1 MPEPPPLWSDAFLAD
16 EIREQPEYQALDD
29 DSAEFDRFV
38 SRARQILG
46 DVHGIK
52 DAAEQLT
59 IERAITPLL
68 EALGWPTPLPQLGL
82 TARDEVDLALYAEE
96 GQREALLRDSERDQV
111 LGAAGIVECKAWDSA
126 FDSSGSG
133 SRPGETAA
141 QQLQRYLLIAG
152 ADSGE
157 TLRWGMLTNGARW
170 RIYSY
175 RARPRERT
183 WEIDLDR
190 LLVSQDLFDQQPNG
204 DKLHQLRLAWLL
216 LRRDSW
222 VPAPSQQGSFLD
234 RLLASGLHADEQIA
248 ADLSNAI
255 FRDVYPDLVTALW
268 EQQEDATAAEVA
280 NAALTF
286 LYRLLF
292 IFYAEDRGMLDTEDP
307 SYRDY
312 SLRYGVREPAV
323 RQVRERSSST
333 DFSRFWDHIATL
345 TRVLDRGNPAMG
357 LPPYDGGLFA
367 SEPGSLL
374 ARARL
379 TDAQLA
385 PIIASLSHTATW
397 EYVSYRRLEIQQ
409 LGSIYERL
417 LERVPQR
424 DDDGQINV
432 ATSPYARKD
441 SGSYYTP
448 QELVDLIVEQTLRP
462 LRDERVA
469 AFEAN
474 PNEDNDPA
482 AALLRLKVLDPAMG
496 SGHFLITAID
506 WLATEIEE
514 LLERYGSDASG
525 HVSPVLAELQRI
537 EARRSAPL
545 HASMTDEER
554 EEIEQRRAVEQ
565 RYPPP
570 DRRALIRRMVLKRC
584 IYGVDKNPMAVELAK
599 VALWL
604 HTFTPPLP
612 LPYLNHRVRAG
623 DSLLGISVD
632 AAHDYLAPWG
642 PSHIA
647 RGLFDDR
654 RHLAQNTEVN
664 EKALAENLDLTILA
678 IGESA
683 RHDRIQ
689 IPNRGRLRKVLNLI
703 AGLRWLS
710 IDMKV
715 AERKEFHEPLEEA
728 LGGDVARADAILHNG
743 ENDPG
748 LTPAT
753 PEFHRIRDQANEIAS
768 RENIFHWE
776 VEFPQVLDA
785 GGFDAVI
792 TNPPWDRIKLQE
804 VEWWAARREEIAD
817 APTSAIRKRMIAAL
831 RAAGDPLIAEYDEA
845 AKRAAQ
851 LSVVFHKSG
860 DYPQLGKGDLNLYSL
875 FVERALALLR
885 SNGIVGILTPPGIF
899 ADKTSSEFFRCL
911 STNSRLCGLF
921 HFMNAREQIDDSQI
935 SESSS
940 SNKPRQWFPSI
951 GSNLTFCAFIAGAR
965 DRTFRTTRCG
975 FFLNDKADIG
985 DPNRVFSLDADDF
998 ARINPNTATA
1008 PMFRSLRDAD
1018 LVRNV
1023 YREHPVLVDH
1033 SLANVLRPYSVRY
1046 HTMFHMTNQSHLF
1059 RTTKELDDQG
1069 YYRVAGHHH
1078 YRRGDKDWAPLYQ
1091 GAMIQAYDHRAASYT
1106 TVSRKGR
1113 TKVMRVTVSL
1123 AQHTDPDFVPTPQ
1136 FWVPVSNVDTEFPT
1150 DVQWA
1155 IGFRNVGRATDGQ
1168 TIIATMVPRVAFG
1181 NSVQLLLAE
1190 RNFTATDACCLVA
1203 NLSVA
1208 PLQYISQTKV
1218 HGPNINKFI
1227 LEQLPVIAPADYDRA
1242 FGETSA
1248 RELVRDHVLRL
1259 SYTAHD
1265 LEPFARDLG
1274 YAGEPFIWN
1283 PAERRQLRARL
1294 DALYFHLYGL
1304 DEDDTAYI
1312 LDQFPVLEKNERKA
1326 HGRYLTKDLVLGY
1339 HRALAAGDTES
1350 EIRLD

>member
-111 LGAAGIVECKAWDSA
+111 LGAAGIVECKAWDSP

-175 RARPRERT
+175 RARPRERA

-268 EQQEDATAAEVA
+268 RQQEDATAAEVA

-292 IFYAEDRGMLDTEDP
+292 IFYAEDRGMLDTEEP

-385 PIIASLSHTATW
+385 PIIASLSHTAAG

-545 HASMTDEER
+545 DASMTDEER

-654 RHLAQNTEVN
+654 HHLIQNTEVN

-703 AGLRWLS
+703 VGLRWLS

-715 AERKEFHEPLEEA
+715 AERKEFHEPLTEA
-728 LGGDVARADAILHNG
+728 IDGDVARADAILHNG

-753 PEFHRIRDQANEIAS
+753 PEFHRIRDQAYEIAS

-792 TNPPWDRIKLQE
+792 TNPPWDRIEQQE
-804 VEWWAARREEIAD
+804 KEWFAARGSEIANLEP
-817 APTSAIRKRMIAAL
+817 ASQRKAAIEQGIAN
-831 RAAGDPLIAEYDEA
+831 GDPLCIQYDEVRAQA
-845 AKRAAQ
+845 AAMRIVCRE
-851 LSVVFHKSG
+851 SD
-860 DYPQLGKGDLNLYSL
+860 DYPLLSGGRTNFYSL
-875 FVERALALLR
+875 FTERALGLL
-885 SNGIVGILTPPGIF
+885 NADGIAGLLTPSGIYSDKTASRFFSEMSTTGRIAAIYDFENRRSANPAAATAKWFSDVDPRFKFCATIF
-899 ADKTSSEFFRCL
+899 AGSERRFD
-911 STNSRLCGLF
+911 
-921 HFMNAREQIDDSQI
+921 E
-935 SESSS
+935 
-940 SNKPRQWFPSI
+940 
-951 GSNLTFCAFIAGAR
+951 
-965 DRTFRTTRCG
+965 TRCG
-975 FFLNDKADIG
+975 FYLNGKSDVNDSAL
-985 DPNRVFSLDADDF
+985 VFSLTPRDF
-998 ARINPNTATA
+998 ARINPNTGTA
-1008 PMFRSLRDAD
+1008 PILRSHADAEI
-1018 LVRNV
+1018 VRRI
-1023 YREHPVLVDH
+1023 YSKHPVLVDR
-1033 SLANVLRPYSVRY
+1033 SGGSKEKAYSVR
-1046 HTMFHMTNQSHLF
+1046 FKQGLFNMTSDSALF
-1059 RTTKELDDQG
+1059 RTAEQLEAEG
-1069 YYRVAGHHH
+1069 CYRVPGHR
-1078 YRRGDKDWAPLYQ
+1078 YRRGEEQWAPLYQ
-1091 GAMIQAYDHRAASYT
+1091 GRMIHHFDHRANAVGFNPESLDNPYT
-1106 TVSRKGR
+1106 SVEVSDEERQDPEFFPG
-1113 TKVMRVTVSL
+1113 VQYWVS
-1123 AQHTDPDFVPTPQ
+1123 
-1136 FWVPVSNVDTEFPT
+1136 VSEIEALLPLLLPWT
-1150 DVQWA
+1150 
-1155 IGFRNVGRATDGQ
+1155 IGFRDITNATNER
-1168 TIIATMVPRVAFG
+1168 TMIATIVPWAAFG
-1181 NSVQLLLAE
+1181 NKVPLLLPDP
-1190 RNFTATDACCLVA
+1190 TLDAGDAAQLTA
-1203 NLSVA
+1203 NLSSLALDFVA
-1208 PLQYISQTKV
+1208 KCKV
-1218 HGPNINKFI
+1218 QSTSMNKYI

-1274 YAGEPFIWN
+1274 YEGEPFIWN

-1326 HGRYLTKDLVLGY
+1326 HGRYLTKELVLGY

>member
-82 TARDEVDLALYAEE
+82 TSRDEVDLALYAEE

-111 LGAAGIVECKAWDSA
+111 LGAAGIVECKAWDSP

-175 RARPRERT
+175 RARPRERA

-268 EQQEDATAAEVA
+268 EQQEDASAAEVA

-385 PIIASLSHTATW
+385 PIIASLSHTAAG

-469 AFEAN
+469 AFEAD

-514 LLERYGSDASG
+514 LLERYGSDASE

-537 EARRSAPL
+537 EAWRSDPL

-632 AAHDYLAPWG
+632 AARDYLAPWG

-703 AGLRWLS
+703 VGLRWLS

-753 PEFHRIRDQANEIAS
+753 PEFHRIRDQAYEIAS

-804 VEWWAARREEIAD
+804 VEWWAARREEIAK
-817 APTSAIRKRMIAAL
+817 APTAAARKEMIAEL
-831 RAAGDPLIAEYDEA
+831 RAAGDPLAAEYDDA
-845 AKRAAQ
+845 AERAAQ
-851 LSVVFHKSG
+851 LSVVLRKSG

-875 FVERALALLR
+875 LVERSLSLVNPR
-885 SNGIVGILTPPGIF
+885 GIAGILTPSGIY
-899 ADKTSSEFFRCL
+899 ADKTPADFFRAM
-911 STNSRLCGLF
+911 STTSRIGGIYDF
-921 HFMNAREQIDDSQI
+921 ENRRTA
-935 SESSS
+935 
-940 SNKPRQWFPSI
+940 NPRATTTMWFPDVDSRQ
-951 GSNLTFCAFIAGAR
+951 NFCAMIYAGTERRFAQ
-965 DRTFRTTRCG
+965 TRCG
-975 FFLNDKADIG
+975 FFLNGKSDLT
-985 DPNRVFSLDADDF
+985 DPDLVFSLTPQDF
-998 ARINPNTATA
+998 ARINPNTGNA
-1008 PMFRSLRDAD
+1008 PVLRSRLDAKIMLSIYD
-1018 LVRNV
+1018 NHAVL
-1023 YREHPVLVDH
+1023 REHAAIGDTEQYLVQYHQGLFH
-1033 SLANVLRPYSVRY
+1033 SQNASG
-1046 HTMFHMTNQSHLF
+1046 LF
-1059 RTTKELDDQG
+1059 MTKEDLETAGAYPIVGNRYRKGDDQ
-1069 YYRVAGHHH
+1069 
-1078 YRRGDKDWAPLYQ
+1078 WIPLYQ
-1091 GAMIQAYDHRAASYT
+1091 GRMIQQFDHRANGVVRNPKNINNQFVSMPSTDEERADPSFHPPPPYWIASSEVESRFADENRWVLAFRDIARSTDERT
-1106 TVSRKGR
+1106 TIAAILPWAGFSDTLGLL
-1113 TKVMRVTVSL
+1113 S
-1123 AQHTDPDFVPTPQ
+1123 AGD
-1136 FWVPVSNVDTEFPT
+1136 NVD
-1150 DVQWA
+1150 A
-1155 IGFRNVGRATDGQ
+1155 L
-1168 TIIATMVPRVAFG
+1168 IAA
-1181 NSVQLLLAE
+1181 
-1190 RNFTATDACCLVA
+1190 CLVA
-1203 NLSVA
+1203 NLNSLCLDHITRRKIQSAHLKWFAV
-1208 PLQYISQTKV
+1208 
-1218 HGPNINKFI
+1218 
-1227 LEQLPVIAPADYDRA
+1227 EQLPVIARSNYDRA

-1274 YAGEPFIWN
+1274 YEGDPFIWN

-1326 HGRYLTKDLVLGY
+1326 HGRYLTKELVLGY

>member
-111 LGAAGIVECKAWDSA
+111 LGAAGIVECKAWDSP

-133 SRPGETAA
+133 ARPGETAA

-157 TLRWGMLTNGARW
+157 SLRWGILTNGARW

-222 VPAPSQQGSFLD
+222 VDQPGENESFLD
-234 RLLASGLHADEQIA
+234 RLLNEGRRADEQVA
-248 ADLSNAI
+248 TNLSGAI
-255 FRDVYPDLVTALW
+255 FKDVYPQLV
-268 EQQEDATAAEVA
+268 AAFWRRQPEAAADDVA
-280 NAALTF
+280 RAALYF

-292 IFYAEDRGMLDTEDP
+292 LSYAEDRGLLPVGSDDYAPVSLRHAVRDRVSNGHAYPERSTTLWDAIETLRDMVDRGDEQLGVPAYDGRLFAPIHKLLDEIKVPDAELASIIAP
-307 SYRDY
+307 LSHVEQRYISYR
-312 SLRYGVREPAV
+312 
-323 RQVRERSSST
+323 
-333 DFSRFWDHIATL
+333 
-345 TRVLDRGNPAMG
+345 
-357 LPPYDGGLFA
+357 
-367 SEPGSLL
+367 
-374 ARARL
+374 
-379 TDAQLA
+379 
-385 PIIASLSHTATW
+385 SLS
-397 EYVSYRRLEIQQ
+397 VQQ
-409 LGSIYERL
+409 LGSIYEKL
-417 LERVPQR
+417 LEFVPQR
-424 DDDGQINV
+424 DAAGV
-432 ATSPYARKD
+432 VETVLRPYARKD

-448 QELVDLIVEQTLRP
+448 QELVDLIVEQTLTP
-462 LRDERVA
+462 LVEERIA
-469 AFEAN
+469 AFRDDPRAE
-474 PNEDNDPA
+474 NDPA
-482 AALLRLKVLDPAMG
+482 LAVRELKVLDPAMG
-496 SGHFLITAID
+496 SGHFLITALD
-506 WLATEIEE
+506 WLADRIME
-514 LLERYGSDASG
+514 LLDTTWEHDPTYESPLRDELAQVRRFITQPPDVPIDNPAIDVIERNRAMLA
-525 HVSPVLAELQRI
+525 LAE
-537 EARRSAPL
+537 
-545 HASMTDEER
+545 
-554 EEIEQRRAVEQ
+554 
-565 RYPPP
+565 PP
-570 DRRALIRRMVLKRC
+570 DDRAIVRRMVLKRC
-584 IYGVDKNPMAVELAK
+584 IYGVDKNPLAVELAR

-612 LPYLNHRVRAG
+612 LPYLNHRIRAG
-623 DSLLGISVD
+623 DSLLGISFERAVEYLGRWGPDHMAGGLWTSKRMLLD
-632 AAHDYLAPWG
+632 AAEMYE
-642 PSHIA
+642 
-647 RGLFDDR
+647 RGM
-654 RHLAQNTEVN
+654 TES
-664 EKALAENLDLTILA
+664 LDLVLPGIEESELA
-678 IGESA
+678 HEAMETASIGTRRA
-683 RHDRIQ
+683 FD
-689 IPNRGRLRKVLNLI
+689 LI
-703 AGLRWLS
+703 AGFRWLS
-710 IDMKV
+710 AGMKKRDRD
-715 AERKEFHEPLEEA
+715 AFHEPLTDA
-728 LGGDVARADAILHNG
+728 LSGHVGRAVAILYTG
-743 ENDPG
+743 ENREG
-748 LTPAT
+748 LTPST
-753 PEFHRIRDQANEIAS
+753 PEFREIRDRARAVID

-975 FFLNDKADIG
+975 FFLNDKADIN

-1018 LVRNV
+1018 LVRNI

-1069 YYRVAGHHH
+1069 YYRVAGYHH

-1091 GAMIQAYDHRAASYT
+1091 GVMIQAYDHRAASYT

-1113 TKVMRVTVSL
+1113 TKMTWATVSP

-1150 DVQWA
+1150 DRQWA

-1218 HGPNINKFI
+1218 HGPNINKYI

-1274 YAGEPFIWN
+1274 YEGEPFIWN

-1326 HGRYLTKDLVLGY
+1326 HGRYLTKELVLGY

>member
-111 LGAAGIVECKAWDSA
+111 LGAAGIVECKAWDSP
-126 FDSSGSG
+126 FDTSGSG

-157 TLRWGMLTNGARW
+157 TLRWGILTNGARW

-175 RARPRERT
+175 RARPRERA

-268 EQQEDATAAEVA
+268 RQQEDASAAEVA

-292 IFYAEDRGMLDTEDP
+292 IFYAEDRGMLDTEEP

-345 TRVLDRGNPAMG
+345 TRVLDRGNPEMG
-357 LPPYDGGLFA
+357 LPPYDGGLFS

-385 PIIASLSHTATW
+385 PIIASLSHTAA
-397 EYVSYRRLEIQQ
+397 EKYVSYRTLEIQQ

-424 DDDGQINV
+424 DDDGQINI

-448 QELVDLIVEQTLRP
+448 QELVELIVEQTLRP

-537 EARRSAPL
+537 EAWRSDPL
-545 HASMTDEER
+545 HASITGEAR

-612 LPYLNHRVRAG
+612 LLYLNHRVRAG
-623 DSLLGISVD
+623 DSLLGIPVD
-632 AAHDYLAPWG
+632 AARDYLAQWG

-647 RGLFDDR
+647 RGLFADLG
-654 RHLAQNTEVN
+654 HLTQNTERN
-664 EKALAENLDLTILA
+664 EKALAENLDLTIVA
-678 IGESA
+678 VGESV
-683 RHDRIQ
+683 RNDRTQIQ
-689 IPNRGRLRKVLNLI
+689 NRSRLRKVLNLI
-703 AGLRWLS
+703 VGLRWLS

-715 AERKEFHEPLEEA
+715 AERKEFHEPLTEA
-728 LGGDVARADAILHNG
+728 IDGDVARADAILHNG

-768 RENIFHWE
+768 RENVFHWE
-776 VEFPQVLDA
+776 IEFSHILAAQESP
-785 GGFDAVI
+785 GFDAVV
-792 TNPPWDRIKLQE
+792 TNPPWDRLALQAA
-804 VEWWAARREEIAD
+804 EWWASRNRDVA
-817 APTSAIRKRMIAAL
+817 
-831 RAAGDPLIAEYDEA
+831 RAATAAERSRVIEELRGRGDPVIGEYD
-845 AKRAAQ
+845 RAIAH
-851 LSVVFHKSG
+851 LSRMSMVFRKSG
-860 DYPQLGKGDLNLYSL
+860 DYPMLSTGSINLYRL
-875 FVERALALLR
+875 FVERALSLLNDR
-885 SNGIVGILTPPGIF
+885 GIAGLLTPSGIYGDEPT
-899 ADKTSSEFFRCL
+899 AKFFRTMATEGRIRGVYDFENRR
-911 STNSRLCGLF
+911 SPDAGAQTR
-921 HFMNAREQIDDSQI
+921 
-935 SESSS
+935 
-940 SNKPRQWFPSI
+940 KWFPDVHPQFK
-951 GSNLTFCAFIAGAR
+951 FCAVIFGGDSR
-965 DRTFRTTRCG
+965 RFSETHCG
-975 FFLNDKADIG
+975 FYLDGRADLNG
-985 DPNRVFSLDADDF
+985 GERVFALTPDDF
-998 ARINPNTATA
+998 ARINPNTGTA
-1008 PMFRSLRDAD
+1008 PILRSRRDAD
-1018 LVRNV
+1018 IVRRLYGN
-1023 YREHPVLVDH
+1023 HSVLVHRGSRGEDH
-1033 SLANVLRPYSVRY
+1033 AFRVQLTRMFSMGSNADLFSTAAQLEQDGWYRITNGRY
-1046 HTMFHMTNQSHLF
+1046 RHGNDEHL
-1059 RTTKELDDQG
+1059 
-1069 YYRVAGHHH
+1069 
-1078 YRRGDKDWAPLYQ
+1078 PLYQ
-1091 GAMIQAYDHRAASYT
+1091 GRMLHHFDHRAAG
-1106 TVSRKGR
+1106 VDANPENR
-1113 TKVMRVTVSL
+1113 TKAFVTIPTTP
-1123 AQHTDPDFVPTPQ
+1123 AQHADPEYQPMPLY
-1136 FWVPVSNVDTEFPT
+1136 WVPLERVRESLISPKG
-1150 DVQWA
+1150 WY
-1155 IGFRNVGRATDGQ
+1155 IGFRKIARTSDERTMIG
-1168 TIIATMVPRVAFG
+1168 TILPDVAFG
-1181 NSVQLLLAE
+1181 DSVQLLLPDDDLPAHE
-1190 RNFTATDACCLVA
+1190 GAALSA
-1203 NLSVA
+1203 NLSALALDFVA
-1208 PLQYISQTKV
+1208 KCKM
-1218 HGPNINKFI
+1218 HGANLNFFVA
-1227 LEQLPVIAPADYDRA
+1227 EQLPVIAPADYDRA

-1274 YAGEPFIWN
+1274 YEGDPFIWN

-1304 DEDDTAYI
+1304 DADDTAYI

-1326 HGRYLTKDLVLGY
+1326 HGRYLTKELVLGY